1 MIATLLY
8 FCINIYEKRIYIA
21 NLQHCTDHELY
32 IIKEKS
38 NKQLKIN
45 WRLWLASCFWISFI
59 IFTHMHEVV

>member
-1 MIATLLY
+1 MFVLDFPNNIFYKQMYFMIATLLY
-8 FCINIYEKRIYIA
+8 FCINIYKKRIYIA

-45 WRLWLASCFWISFI
+45 WRL
-59 IFTHMHEVV
+59 